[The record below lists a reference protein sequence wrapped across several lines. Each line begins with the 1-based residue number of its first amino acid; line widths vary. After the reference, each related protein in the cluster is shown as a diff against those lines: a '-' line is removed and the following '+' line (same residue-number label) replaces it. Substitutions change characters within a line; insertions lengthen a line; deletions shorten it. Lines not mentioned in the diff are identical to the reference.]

1 MALTYGKTTP
11 TAYSDPEVVAVNL
24 CSSRFGE
31 AMRPGA
37 YLVDTYPILR
47 YIPGCLTQLRK
58 WHLEELALYEGQLNL
73 VREQMV
79 NISCIVGLPPEA
91 DYGQRKGDARPC
103 FAKFLL
109 ENQESYGIA
118 DKEMAYVAGSIFGAG
133 ADTVGTKTKTSVLRL
148 YRTADLIF
156 LVARPRRRSQS

>member
-1 MALTYGKTTP
+1 MAINYGKTTP

-24 CSSRFGE
+24 CLSRFGE
-31 AMRPGA
+31 AIRPGA

-58 WHLEELALYEGQLNL
+58 WHREELALYEGQLNL

-79 NISCIVGLPPEA
+79 NISCIVGLPLGA
-91 DYGQRKGDARPC
+91 DFGQRKGDARPC

-109 ENQESYGIA
+109 ENQESYGIP
-118 DKEMAYVAGSIFGAG
+118 DKEMAYVVGSIFGAG
-133 ADTVGTKTKTSVLRL
+133 SDTVSIKTEPSVLRL
-148 YRTADLIF
+148 YCMVGLTV
-156 LVARPRRRSQS
+156 LVFRPRRRSQS